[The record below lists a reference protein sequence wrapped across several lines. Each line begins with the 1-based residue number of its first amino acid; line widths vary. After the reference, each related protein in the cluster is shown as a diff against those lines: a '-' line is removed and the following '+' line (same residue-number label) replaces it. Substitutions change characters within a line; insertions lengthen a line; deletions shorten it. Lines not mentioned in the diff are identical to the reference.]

1 MTIISTTSTQYIWN
15 PAAHETAEVD
25 LNDLTALI
33 YAQLLELYI
42 FDLEVE
48 ILSEKLKNIPYQP
61 PVQPVPRT
69 PYPWD
74 QPSIPWPNTQPFYYG
89 PPYKVTSSVADDRL
103 IYSEKY
109 DAYYNADKNVW
120 TEDKCSDETCHYCT
134 SRPDRPLGDCKS

>member
-61 PVQPVPRT
+61 PVQPT

-74 QPSIPWPNTQPFYYG
+74 KPIPWPNTQPFYYG
-89 PPYKVTSSVADDRL
+89 PPYKVTCSTGPYPELEERK
-103 IYSEKY
+103 YSEKHDAWY
-109 DAYYNADKNVW
+109 DPFTNEW
-120 TEDKCSDETCHYCT
+120 SESKCLDPECEYCAN
-134 SRPDRPLGDCKS
+134 RPERPL

>member
-1 MTIISTTSTQYIWN
+1 MTITSTTSTQYIWN

-48 ILSEKLKNIPYQP
+48 ILSEKLKNIPFHP

-74 QPSIPWPNTQPFYYG
+74 QPIPWPNTQPFYYG
-89 PPYKVTSSVADDRL
+89 PPYKVTCSTGPYSEQQQKTG
-103 IYSEKY
+103 YSEKY
-109 DAYYNADKNVW
+109 DATYDIEKNEW
-120 TEDKCSDETCHYCT
+120 LDGQCDDPNCEYCVN
-134 SRPDRPLGDCKS
+134 RPERPL